1 MGPGGNFFVE
11 EDPDTII
18 VEVEGRGNL
27 NVEEKFGFLKEV
39 QNIVLTVPGPETV
52 SMQQASTEDPRQRG
66 NSDRIGAIFLEMPF
80 DKDLHLQ
87 SGFDVLNELKDKLK
101 NIPGLNLTIRERNN
115 GPPVGSPIEIDV
127 FGSDYEIVYEATEAL
142 ANYMKNDIP
151 GVINTYTTIPTKQL
165 KWKIK
170 IDKEKASQ
178 FGVETSDIGLSL
190 IHI

>member
-1 MGPGGNFFVE
+1 MVI
-11 EDPDTII
+11 TTRKIKVII
-18 VEVEGRGNL
+18 
-27 NVEEKFGFLKEV
+27 F
-39 QNIVLTVPGPETV
+39 
-52 SMQQASTEDPRQRG
+52 RG

-127 FGSDYEIVYEATEAL
+127 FGSDYEMVYEATEAL

-170 IDKEKASQ
+170 IRKKHLNLE
-178 FGVETSDIGLSL
+178 LRLL
-190 IHI
+190 I